1 MDWFK
6 EKKEGLNVF
15 FLNLR
20 SLKAWKGLY
29 IELKVLD
36 YLYYALNVCLMDQLV
51 QEELEER
58 PVSFIQ
64 D

>member
-36 YLYYALNVCLMDQLV
+36 YLYYALKVC
-51 QEELEER
+51 
-58 PVSFIQ
+58 
-64 D
+64 